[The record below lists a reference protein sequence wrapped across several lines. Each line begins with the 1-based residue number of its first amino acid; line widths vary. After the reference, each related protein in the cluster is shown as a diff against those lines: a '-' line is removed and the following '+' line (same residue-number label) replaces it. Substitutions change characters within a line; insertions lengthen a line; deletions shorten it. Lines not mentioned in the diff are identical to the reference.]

1 MSKVKKR
8 AEELLIHW
16 AESEL
21 LNTDGGPALKSGK
34 SRHRDRQTAG
44 ATLAAAYLATSASG
58 AAALDWSETLLG
70 FAWQG
75 LRSALEPVKG
85 RRGSAVES
93 THFTIR
99 PLFDAYQLLRPLA
112 SKRDR
117 KRLDARFAGLMEK
130 FARALEPRFR
140 AHGMNDLDL
149 GTGLNHTVC
158 WAALLC
164 QGAALLGEPKWKRP
178 ALAWARRVAESQDE
192 SGYVSEHVGPSVLYD
207 CLTLQALGRIH
218 LLSGD
223 RKVGASVEKLARFL
237 VHCVYPDLR
246 TVATFDERGR
256 GTGFL
261 TAPVVGFQ
269 AIPEGRRLFE
279 RTVERGWELD
289 QAGKAIKHLVG
300 SLATSLMFLQDGPS
314 RMLPCERKRALF
326 RAGKKALIRRRAP
339 WFYVLSAFGNPPPTH
354 NVFFHERTS
363 IMSIYHDHAGRIVGG
378 GNDRAPEYAAFSC
391 HESDWIY
398 YCIPRSGAVHAGRGA
413 DTLALDYGAADLTV
427 KVRVLSRNRLVLT
440 VENDLRERRDK
451 CFLNLQLPLEGVKRV
466 SLGTEKSVTLKGRR
480 KLRHHKSAGLLDTGC
495 WRIEAPP
502 DSVFVWPHHP
512 YVPYPRRA
520 RSAESVGF
528 LRIPLAPVRNT
539 AEVRI
544 TVKS

>member
-1 MSKVKKR
+1 
-8 AEELLIHW
+8 LLIHW
-16 AESEL
+16 AGSEL
-21 LNTDGGPALKSGK
+21 LNTDGGPALKPGK
-34 SRHRDRQTAG
+34 ARRGDRQTAG
-44 ATLAAAYLATSASG
+44 ATLAAAYLATSASEADQLVG
-58 AAALDWSETLLG
+58 SEALLAC
-70 FAWQG
+70 AWQG

-117 KRLDARFAGLMEK
+117 KRLDARFTGLLEK

-140 AHGMNDLDL
+140 AHGMSDLDL

-158 WAALLC
+158 WAALLY

-223 RKVGASVEKLARFL
+223 RKVGACVEKLARFL

-279 RTVERGWELD
+279 RTVERGWELAD
-289 QAGKAIKHLVG
+289 AGQAVGHLVG

-314 RMLPCERKRALF
+314 RMLPCERKRAFF
-326 RAGKKALIRRRAP
+326 RAGKKALIRRREP
-339 WFYVLSAFGNPPPTH
+339 WFYILSAFGNPPPPH

-363 IMSIYHDHAGRIVGG
+363 ILSIHHDRVGRIIGG
-378 GNDRAPEYAAFSC
+378 GNDRTPRYAAFSC
-391 HESDWIY
+391 GEEDWIY
-398 YCIPRSGAVHAGRGA
+398 YCIPRGGSTKARRGG
-413 DTLALDYGAADLTV
+413 DVLSLDYGAADLRLSA
-427 KVRVLSRNRLVLT
+427 KVVSDTELVLE
-440 VENDLRERRDK
+440 VETDLRERRDV
-451 CFLNLQLPLEGVKRV
+451 CFLNLQLPLEGVQKV
-466 SLGTEKSVTLKGRR
+466 TLGTGKVVKLSPKR
-480 KLRHHKSAGLLDTGC
+480 KLKHHRAGGTLNAEG
-495 WRIEAPP
+495 WRIEAPE
-502 DSVFVWPHHP
+502 DSLFVWPHHP
-512 YVPYPRRA
+512 YVPYPGRGPA
-520 RSAESVGF
+520 REAVGF
-528 LRIPLAPVRNT
+528 LRIPLGPVRS
-539 AEVRI
+539 ACKVRI
-544 TVKS
+544 TVRH